1 MKKLLKLIIVL
12 ACINNSIS
20 IHANSSSAPREPVIL
35 QRDDNQQ
42 GNDHL
47 PHRSPSKDGLLP
59 VVLYD
64 SGEKTI
70 TFSSLSSSP
79 YSFYYKIIDSNE
91 SVVTEGTVEFNETH
105 EEETIDVYGVNS
117 GIYTIIIVINGNDYK
132 GYLGEEE

>member
-1 MKKLLKLIIVL
+1 M
-12 ACINNSIS
+12 
-20 IHANSSSAPREPVIL
+20 
-35 QRDDNQQ
+35 
-42 GNDHL
+42 
-47 PHRSPSKDGLLP
+47 P

>member
-20 IHANSSSAPREPVIL
+20 IHANSTSAPREPVIL

-91 SVVTEGTVEFNETH
+91 SVVTEGTVEFNETL
-105 EEETIDVYGVNS
+105 DVYGVNS

-132 GYLGEEE
+132 GYFGEEE